1 MPAPMSAP
9 IHPPVDVLTAAIELA
24 IPRFAAPI
32 EAGVD
37 PVAFR
42 IESLGGELAPGH
54 VGATRGAIEVP
65 IHAVTAI
72 VEALLDAVATFVRT
86 ISRIRKCLRA
96 ADQPRQAHQ

>member
-1 MPAPMSAP
+1 M
-9 IHPPVDVLTAAIELA
+9 A

-54 VGATRGAIEVP
+54 VGAIRGAIEVP
-65 IHAVTAI
+65 IHAVTAPIELALDAVTAI
-72 VEALLDAVATFVRT
+72 VEALLDAVATLVRT
-86 ISRIRKCLRA
+86 LGRIRKCLRA
-96 ADQPRQAHQ
+96 ADQARQAHQ